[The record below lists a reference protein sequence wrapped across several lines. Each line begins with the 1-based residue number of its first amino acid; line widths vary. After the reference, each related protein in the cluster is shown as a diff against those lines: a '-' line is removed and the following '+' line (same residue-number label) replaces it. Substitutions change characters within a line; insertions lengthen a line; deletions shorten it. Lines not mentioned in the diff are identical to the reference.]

1 MEITSRTSAREYARN
16 AIIEVKKEQLHVDIL
31 SKVNGAQ
38 AENLYQI
45 AKRNGY
51 EGTEQD
57 FINELLAGGDGFY
70 NVDTNYPIIGDYYT
84 LATAVRVVSSDPD
97 LPDIAKNGLTITF
110 YDGEGWRTYRYKY
123 MYDPSDA
130 ESFANP
136 DNWED
141 VYESEIIVISE
152 SAYERLREK
161 DPNKF
166 YFTYE
171 DDSPVGPAH
180 IENGILET
188 DESIVDG
195 VLETAGSIVDGV
207 LYV

>member
-16 AIIEVKKEQLHVDIL
+16 AIIEIKKQQLHVDIL

-51 EGTEQD
+51 EGTEKD
-57 FINELLAGGDGFY
+57 FINELLAGGSGAY
-70 NVDTNYPIIGDYYT
+70 NLNINHPITGGNYT
-84 LATAVRVVSSDPD
+84 LATAVQVVSSDPD
-97 LPDIAKNGLTITF
+97 IPEVAKSGLTITF
-110 YDGEGWRTYRYKY
+110 YDGEEWRTYRYKY
-123 MYDPSDA
+123 MYDPSHP
-130 ESFANP
+130 ENFANT
-136 DNWED
+136 DNWYD

-152 SAYERLREK
+152 GAYERLREK

-171 DDSPVGPAH
+171 DDTPYTPAH
-180 IENGILET
+180 IEDEVLTT
-188 DESIVDG
+188 DEHIENG
-195 VLETAGSIVDGV
+195 VLETSGSIIDGV
-207 LYV
+207 LYL